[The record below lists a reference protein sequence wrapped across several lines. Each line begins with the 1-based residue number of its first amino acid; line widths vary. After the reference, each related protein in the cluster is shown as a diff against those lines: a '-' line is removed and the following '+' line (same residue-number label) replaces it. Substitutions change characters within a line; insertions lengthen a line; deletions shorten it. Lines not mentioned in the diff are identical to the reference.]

1 MNKIQNNNFGV
12 DEKVDQE
19 GGSFRKILFF
29 VYFITAWVLVAVLS
43 VAVFKADSFDAAP
56 HRH

>member
-29 VYFITAWVLVAVLS
+29 VYFITTWVLVAVLA
-43 VAVFKADSFDAAP
+43 VAVFKAES
-56 HRH
+56 